1 MNDLLQQDIQYL
13 PGVGPSRK
21 KMLNEELG
29 IQTYG
34 DLLQYYPYKH
44 VDRSRLYSIRE
55 LTGDMPFVQVKGCI
69 LSFETFKMSA
79 RKERV
84 VAHFTDGS
92 GKVMDLTWFNGGKYA
107 KQQYKIGTEYVIFGR
122 PNVYNGRINVT
133 HPEID
138 AADKLELSAM
148 GMQPYYNTT
157 EKMKKMGLNSRSVER
172 LTKTLIDVL
181 KSPLPETLPDFITK
195 KLHLMSRDEALR
207 KIHYPQNAKELEQ
220 ARVRL
225 KFEELF
231 YVQLN
236 ILRYASDQRRKYR
249 GYIFSRVG
257 DNFNNFYSQ
266 NLPFPLTEAQKRVI
280 REIRKDESSARY
292 ARTWAVGAR

>member
-1 MNDLLQQDIQYL
+1 MNGILQQDIQYL

-21 KMLNEELG
+21 KMLNDELG
-29 IQTYG
+29 IQTFG

-44 VDRSRLYSIRE
+44 VDRSRLYSIGE
-55 LTGDMPFVQVKGCI
+55 LNGDMPFVQVKGHI

-107 KQQYKIGTEYVIFGR
+107 KQSYTIGKEYIVFGR

-133 HPEID
+133 HPDMDPAE
-138 AADKLELSAM
+138 KLELSAM
-148 GMQPYYNTT
+148 GMQPYYNTS
-157 EKMKKMGLNSRSVER
+157 EKMKKAGLNSRSIER
-172 LTKTLIDVL
+172 LTKTLLDVL
-181 KSPLPETLPDFITK
+181 KEELPETLPDFITE

-207 KIHYPQNAKELEQ
+207 KIHYPQNAKELER

-249 GYIFSRVG
+249 GYVFSHR
-257 DNFNNFYSQ
+257 N
-266 NLPFPLTEAQKRVI
+266 
-280 REIRKDESSARY
+280 ESSVRF
-292 ARTWAVGAR
+292 ARTWVADDR